1 MSSHNGVDEEGSEI
15 GGNTGANGKVWGQPI
30 SEKTSLPGRWAA
42 REGQT
47 DHHGQGQVDPNS
59 DDVEVKV

>member
-1 MSSHNGVDEEGSEI
+1 MERGPTWKIVQQAEHCYYLIGRQDPAQEGE
-15 GGNTGANGKVWGQPI
+15 
-30 SEKTSLPGRWAA
+30 TSLPGRWAA

-59 DDVEVKV
+59 DEVEVKV